1 MFACIFFNEDASLS
15 VVGKNN
21 KSLKLVSDDWEPRG
35 KVEMYWPG
43 KVAGQRS
50 LYHGTIIKV
59 GDEENLNKFATLA
72 YSKILKKQKGLNDVP
87 EELFSFEMSSD
98 ESFEKRH
105 RCKTKKMQ
113 ESEEQEDTL
122 SPKKKKKKDDGK
134 KEGSKKT
141 KMKRRK
147 RRRKIHQKN
156 SQKNKKK
163 CPKNWKLCLKD

>member
-59 GDEENLNKFATLA
+59 GGKSKWILLL
-72 YSKILKKQKGLNDVP
+72 KILEN
-87 EELFSFEMSSD
+87 M
-98 ESFEKRH
+98 
-105 RCKTKKMQ
+105 
-113 ESEEQEDTL
+113 
-122 SPKKKKKKDDGK
+122 
-134 KEGSKKT
+134 
-141 KMKRRK
+141 
-147 RRRKIHQKN
+147 
-156 SQKNKKK
+156 
-163 CPKNWKLCLKD
+163 

>member
-59 GDEENLNKFATLA
+59 GGK
-72 YSKILKKQKGLNDVP
+72 SK
-87 EELFSFEMSSD
+87 
-98 ESFEKRH
+98 
-105 RCKTKKMQ
+105 
-113 ESEEQEDTL
+113 
-122 SPKKKKKKDDGK
+122 
-134 KEGSKKT
+134 
-141 KMKRRK
+141 
-147 RRRKIHQKN
+147 
-156 SQKNKKK
+156 
-163 CPKNWKLCLKD
+163 